1 MPASP
6 AEPGRR
12 HLNNLAAYTMMGYE
26 GRSLVIV
33 PGKGV
38 TMEYGN
44 LIQRAGRIALQ
55 HKSLWPFGIA
65 LALFGG
71 GAAGL
76 GNGGGTGYRFGS
88 EDLGRLGWQLPSNW
102 DQIAAAVLA
111 VIAVI
116 GVLAVVLTI
125 IGVVVRYTC
134 IGALVGMA
142 AEAESAGDVTFRSGL
157 SRGWKH
163 VLRLFLIAL
172 VIGVATAALA
182 FVFMVIVIAGA
193 ALVALPALA
202 MFRAGDSWAIAGGV
216 WAAISGFALLA
227 IMILAAIALS
237 GVLTLVKEYAYR
249 SAVLAE
255 NGVFDSIGNGIA
267 LLRGH
272 LTESVWIWIV
282 LGLLN
287 LALGL
292 VLTPVVLAIGAGAF
306 LPAMALWKATETAAL
321 PLLAAA
327 PAVLI
332 GGAILTAIQGVFLA
346 FQSVV
351 WTLVYREIEPPAA
364 A

>member
-1 MPASP
+1 
-6 AEPGRR
+6 
-12 HLNNLAAYTMMGYE
+12 
-26 GRSLVIV
+26 
-33 PGKGV
+33 
-38 TMEYGN
+38 MEYGN
-44 LIQRAGRIALQ
+44 LVQRAGRIAWQ

-88 EDLGRLGWQLPSNW
+88 EDLGRLGWPMPSNW

-111 VIAVI
+111 VIAVVA
-116 GVLAVVLTI
+116 VLAVVLTI
-125 IGVVVRYTC
+125 IGVIVRYTS

-157 SRGWKH
+157 SGGWNH
-163 VLRLFLIAL
+163 MLRLFLIAL
-172 VIGVATAALA
+172 VMGVAAAALA
-182 FVFMVIVIAGA
+182 FVFMVIAIAGA
-193 ALVALPALA
+193 ALVALPAIA
-202 MFRAGDSWAIAGGV
+202 VFRAGDSWAIAGGIWV
-216 WAAISGFALLA
+216 AVSGIGLLA
-227 IMILAAIALS
+227 ILILAAIAVS
-237 GVLTLVKEYAYR
+237 GVLTLVKEYAFR

-272 LTESVWIWIV
+272 LPESVRIWIV

-306 LPAMALWKATETAAL
+306 LPAMALWRATETAAL
-321 PLLAAA
+321 PILAAA

-332 GGAILTAIQGVFLA
+332 GGVVLSVIQGVFLT
-346 FQSVV
+346 FQSVA
-351 WTLVYREIEPPAA
+351 WTLVYRELEPPAA
-364 A
+364 D